1 MKALNSE
8 ETLSELS
15 GLGPVTVK
23 TLMGTEF
30 KNKFLA
36 LTDYLTIKQSA
47 VSKRIKQ
54 TATGTHWVITGK
66 FDKKRKEIIEEIESI
81 GGQVDSDITRK
92 TTYLLQA
99 DPDST
104 SSKSAKAKEN
114 GISIVSYDFLKNLLE
129 IEEASKHDRN

>member
-23 TLMGTEF
+23 TLMGDEF
-30 KNKFLA
+30 KRKFMALA
-36 LTDYLTIKQSA
+36 DYLTIKQSA

-54 TATGTHWVITGK
+54 TATGTRWVITGK
-66 FDKKRKEIIEEIESI
+66 FEKKRKDIVEEIESI
-81 GGQVDSDITRK
+81 GGRVDSDITRK

-99 DPDST
+99 YPDST
-104 SSKSAKAKEN
+104 SSKSVKAKEN

-129 IEEASKHDRN
+129 IEEASKNGDS